1 MQIGEEE
8 PPLISQLTGEKTVGG
23 ALTRFTRYFRSAKVM
38 QIGEE
43 EPLFSLP
50 IAGNRGGWQRFN
62 LLNFRSSVLIRL
74 KSAVNRLD
82 RIFMQVKPNL

>member
-8 PPLISQLTGEKTVGG
+8 PLFSLPL
-23 ALTRFTRYFRSAKVM
+23 TRYFRSAKVM

-50 IAGNRGGWQRFN
+50 IAGNRGVWQRFN
-62 LLNFRSSVLIRL
+62 LLNFRSLVRCWRKKENFPILPISP
-74 KSAVNRLD
+74 KSPTPT
-82 RIFMQVKPNL
+82 KS